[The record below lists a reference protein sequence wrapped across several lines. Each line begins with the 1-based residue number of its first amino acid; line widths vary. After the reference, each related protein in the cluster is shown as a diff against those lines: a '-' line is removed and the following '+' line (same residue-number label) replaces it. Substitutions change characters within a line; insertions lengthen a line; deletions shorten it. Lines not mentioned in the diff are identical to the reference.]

1 EGNVG
6 IGTTT
11 PGARL
16 TVNGSFI
23 RAIARA
29 TGLGPNDGT
38 DTGQIVS
45 RVLSF
50 TKTQADTAIRVG
62 YTDNMRVYPAY
73 KGGRW
78 EIRVDGVAPPGGALI
93 YDIYNRTSV
102 NPHHSRTWVGYVEGL
117 GVGTY
122 QIQIWVGPS
131 PGYSGVDNYTGWNNS
146 RWTIEAEEVY

>member
-1 EGNVG
+1 
-6 IGTTT
+6 
-11 PGARL
+11 
-16 TVNGSFI
+16 
-23 RAIARA
+23 
-29 TGLGPNDGT
+29 
-38 DTGQIVS
+38 
-45 RVLSF
+45 
-50 TKTQADTAIRVG
+50 
-62 YTDNMRVYPAY
+62 YPAY